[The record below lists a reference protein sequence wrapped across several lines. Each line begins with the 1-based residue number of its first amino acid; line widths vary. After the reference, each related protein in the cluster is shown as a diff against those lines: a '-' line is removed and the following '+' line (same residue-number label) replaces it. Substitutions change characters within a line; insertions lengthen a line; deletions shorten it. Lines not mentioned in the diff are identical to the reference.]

1 MASTTPTAAR
11 RPAAWLDRISLAGCM
26 LAALFL
32 CFLGGAWVVLAQV
45 FPYPWLAQAY
55 EGGMALLAK
64 ETQYRDPYQTD
75 FWKAARSDA
84 QGVTRYVPAKAQ
96 DGLTLY
102 TSGDAARASLVGMD
116 GLEVHAWQL
125 PYSAVWDD
133 TSPIEDPQPD
143 AYIYWR
149 KAKVYPNGDLLAVY
163 VASGDSPWG
172 YGLVRIDKD
181 SRLLWK
187 FLGQAHHD
195 VDVGADGRI
204 YALTHEIRDNTYQDF
219 PQLAVPRIDDF
230 VEVLSADGELL
241 KKVSIADALIRSP
254 YARLLTRVAW
264 YTKGD
269 YLHTNGIDVVGPE
282 LAAKLPV
289 AAPGQVLL
297 SFREIDTIAL
307 LDLDQE
313 RIVWALRGAWLAQ
326 HDPDILPDGNILLF
340 DNLGRF
346 LDDDGSDAEGGG
358 GRSRILEIDPAT
370 LAITWQYAGTDD
382 EPFDSD
388 VRASQQRLAN
398 GNTLITE
405 ETRGRIFEVTPD
417 HEIVWEFVN
426 PVRAEGRGAD
436 GGDMIPIVSWAQ
448 RIDPAS
454 LDPDFLERSSVADP

>member
-1 MASTTPTAAR
+1 MADHNTSL
-11 RPAAWLDRISLAGCM
+11 LDRISLAGCL
-26 LAALFL
+26 LAVLFL

-45 FPYPWLAQAY
+45 FPYPWLTQAY
-55 EGGMALLAK
+55 EGGMALFQK
-64 ETQYRDPYQTD
+64 ETGYRDPYQPD
-75 FWKAARSDA
+75 FWKPARSDA
-84 QGVTRYVPAKAQ
+84 KGVTRYVAPKAQ

-102 TSGDAARASLVGMD
+102 TSGDAARAHLVGMD
-116 GLEVHAWQL
+116 GVEVHQWEL
-125 PYSAVWDD
+125 PFSAVWDD
-133 TSPIEDPQPD
+133 SSPVADPQPD
-143 AYIYWR
+143 PYIYWR

-181 SRLLWK
+181 SRLRWK

-195 VDVGADGRI
+195 LDVGPDGRI
-204 YALTHEIRDNTYQDF
+204 YALTHEFRDNTYRDF

-230 VEVLSADGELL
+230 VEVLSPDGTVL
-241 KKVSIADALIRSP
+241 KKVSIADALINSP
-254 YARLLTRVAW
+254 YARLLTRVVW
-264 YTKGD
+264 YVKGD
-269 YLHTNGIDVVGPE
+269 YIHTNGIDVVGPE

-307 LDLDQE
+307 LDLDREQ
-313 RIVWALRGAWLAQ
+313 IVWALRGPWLAQ
-326 HDPDILPDGNILLF
+326 HDPDILPNGNILLF
-340 DNLGRF
+340 DNLGNF
-346 LDDDGSDAEGGG
+346 VDAEGSDAEDGA
-358 GRSRILEIDPAT
+358 GRSRILEFDPAT
-370 LAITWQYAGTDD
+370 HAIAWQYAGSAA
-382 EPFDSD
+382 EPFESD

-405 ETRGRIFEVTPD
+405 ETRGRIFEVTRD

-426 PVRAEGRGAD
+426 PVRAEGRGEG

-454 LDPDFLERSSVADP
+454 LDPGFLGR